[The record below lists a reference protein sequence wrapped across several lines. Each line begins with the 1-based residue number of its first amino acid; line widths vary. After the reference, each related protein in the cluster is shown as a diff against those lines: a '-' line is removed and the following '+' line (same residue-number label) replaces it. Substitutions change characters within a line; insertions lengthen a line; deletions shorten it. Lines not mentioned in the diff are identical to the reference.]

1 MCVVLVLATPPLP
14 KAPLKTDLEKDVRSQ
29 TQETVNIPR
38 CTRFGSIFI
47 SHPTHYVFR
56 INLEK
61 EKGETI
67 RRAEAF

>member
-1 MCVVLVLATPPLP
+1 MCVVLGLATPLLP
-14 KAPLKTDLEKDVRSQ
+14 KTDLEKDVRSQ

-38 CTRFGSIFI
+38 CRFGSIFI